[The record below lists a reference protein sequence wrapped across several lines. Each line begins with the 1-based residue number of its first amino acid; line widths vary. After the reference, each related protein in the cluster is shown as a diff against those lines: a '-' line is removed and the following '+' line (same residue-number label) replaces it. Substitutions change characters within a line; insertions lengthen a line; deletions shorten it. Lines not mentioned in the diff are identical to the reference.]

1 MPRLAI
7 SSPLLQAALQPAR
20 AQLVAVPRATRPI
33 AVAAD
38 AAAAAG
44 ATRTFSHL
52 PSLRPTTLLSSSSPS
67 PVFRAAQTPLAQLP
81 PSCCPSP
88 SILQQTGTSASA
100 LADVVPKSSIS
111 AHPALAATQIRCG
124 PRATMS
130 GHSRLIQKR
139 RHGFLSRIRTKKGR
153 KLLARRRDKGRKRLS
168 A

>member
-33 AVAAD
+33 AVAV
-38 AAAAAG
+38 AAR

-52 PSLRPTTLLSSSSPS
+52 PSLRPTTLLSSSFSS
-67 PVFRAAQTPLAQLP
+67 PVFRVTQTPLARLP
-81 PSCCPSP
+81 PCYSSP